1 MNGNPL
7 IFRDQRLVNVGTTDG
22 VFMGSNP
29 RRRMLIISCPVPTD
43 QAVVADNTLVA
54 AASTATTGVKASYTV
69 PAGVQAE
76 LESATVFSD
85 AVAGVVSALQL
96 VRAATTFNLASYT
109 TNGQF
114 LGPVPL
120 QAGDVIQWNCTT
132 SQAVSTSDYSINVR
146 RNNVPARVSISF
158 IGPAK
163 LDEGINLYAGGPPV
177 VLLPEDVAQG
187 VREEIRCIGSITG
200 LTVGVVELSYG

>member
-7 IFRDQRLVNVGTTDG
+7 IFRDQRRISVGTTDG
-22 VFMGSNP
+22 LFMGSNP

-43 QAVVADNTLVA
+43 QPVVADNTLVA
-54 AASTATTGVKASYTV
+54 AASTATTGVKATYTV

-76 LESATVFSD
+76 LESATMFTD
-85 AVAGVVSALQL
+85 AVAGAIAALQI
-96 VRAATTFNLASYT
+96 VRAAVTFNLVAYT
-109 TNGQF
+109 SNGQF

-120 QAGDVIQWNCTT
+120 QAGDIVQWNVTT
-132 SQAVSTSDYSINVR
+132 TAIAGTADFSINVR
-146 RNNVPARVSISF
+146 RNNVPSRVSISF
-158 IGPAK
+158 IGPAV
-163 LDEGINLYAGGPPV
+163 LDEGINLYAGNEPV

-187 VREEIRCIGSITG
+187 VREEIRCIGSVAG